1 MCEIFNQKGEIWM
14 KNKLFLLTL
23 ILTFSFNVFTQD
35 ANKKFWEVEL
45 KANMKTSVSG
55 NINEGYSISDY
66 SWAWRSSNA
75 CFPGTQKSKFTG
87 KHTLYVVKLPPRS
100 ILTVT
105 VRPKDKS
112 KNLSIYGYQ
121 IGEGKKIFPED
132 LQSCVTCEAEHK
144 WDYPKRGKTQDE
156 SRTITFN
163 ATTNSYNVIV
173 GVTGADGL
181 GEGEYVLEFTLK
193 Q

>member
-1 MCEIFNQKGEIWM
+1 M
-14 KNKLFLLTL
+14 KNKL
-23 ILTFSFNVFTQD
+23 ILSTIFVLSLAINGFAQNEKPTV
-35 ANKKFWEVEL
+35 WSVET
-45 KANMKTSVSG
+45 KANMTATVTGSLKDGTQLT
-55 NINEGYSISDY
+55 DY
-66 SWAWRSSNA
+66 SWAWNSANA
-75 CFPGTQKSKFTG
+75 CFPATQKAKFTG
-87 KHTLYVVKLPPRS
+87 KHVFFTTKLPPRS

-121 IGEGKKIFPED
+121 IAPDKNTLPEN

-144 WDYPKRGKTQDE
+144 WDYPKKGRTQDE

-163 ATTNSYNVIV
+163 ATTNSYNIMI
-173 GVTGADGL
+173 GVAGADGL
-181 GEGEYVLEFTLK
+181 TEADFTLAFTLK

>member
-1 MCEIFNQKGEIWM
+1 M

-23 ILTFSFNVFTQD
+23 ILLTLTFATVAQEK
-35 ANKKFWEVEL
+35 NKKLWSVEL
-45 KANMKTSVSG
+45 KANMTTSVSG

-66 SWAWRSSNA
+66 SWAWSSSNA
-75 CFPGTQKSKFTG
+75 CFPATQKAKFTG
-87 KHTLYVVKLPPRS
+87 KHTLYVVKLPSRS
-100 ILTVT
+100 ILNVT

-112 KNLSIYGYQ
+112 ANMSIYGYQ
-121 IGEGKKIFPED
+121 IGEGKEIFPED
-132 LQSCVTCEAEHK
+132 LASCVTCEAEHK

-163 ATTNSYNVIV
+163 ATTNSYNVII
-173 GVTGADGL
+173 GITGADGL
-181 GEGEYVLEFTLK
+181 GEGEYVLEFALK

>member
-1 MCEIFNQKGEIWM
+1 M
-14 KNKLFLLTL
+14 KIILSIVFALTL
-23 ILTFSFNVFTQD
+23 TMTTFAQD
-35 ANKKFWEVEL
+35 NKPKIWSVETVAGKTATVTGSL
-45 KANMKTSVSG
+45 K
-55 NINEGYSISDY
+55 EGAQLSDY
-66 SWAWRSSNA
+66 SWAWNSANA
-75 CFPGTQKSKFTG
+75 CFPATQKAKFTG
-87 KHTLYVVKLPPRS
+87 NHIFFLTKLPPRS

-112 KNLSIYGYQ
+112 KNLSVYGYQ
-121 IGEGKKIFPED
+121 IAPDKTTLPED

-163 ATTNSYNVIV
+163 ATTNSYNIMI
-173 GVTGADGL
+173 GVAGADGL
-181 GEGEYVLEFTLK
+181 TDADFTLSFSLK

>member
-1 MCEIFNQKGEIWM
+1 M
-14 KNKLFLLTL
+14 KITLLTFILLTL
-23 ILTFSFNVFTQD
+23 TFTTFAQD
-35 ANKKFWEVEL
+35 KNKKLWSVEL
-45 KANMKTSVSG
+45 KANQTATVSG
-55 NINEGYSISDY
+55 NLNEGYSINDY
-66 SWAWRSSNA
+66 SWAWNSANA
-75 CFPGTQKSKFTG
+75 CFPATQKSKFTG
-87 KHTLYVVKLPPRS
+87 KHTMYIVKLPPRS
-100 ILTVT
+100 ILSVS
-105 VRPKDKS
+105 VKPKDKS
-112 KNLSIYGYQ
+112 KNMSIYGYQ
-121 IGEGKKIFPED
+121 IGEGKEIFPED

-181 GEGEYVLEFTLK
+181 SEGDYTLEFTLK

>member
-1 MCEIFNQKGEIWM
+1 M
-14 KNKLFLLTL
+14 KIILSISFAL
-23 ILTFSFNVFTQD
+23 ILMITTFAQD
-35 ANKKFWEVEL
+35 NKPKIWSVEI
-45 KANMKTSVSG
+45 KANMTSTVTGSLKDG
-55 NINEGYSISDY
+55 TQLSDY
-66 SWAWRSSNA
+66 SWAWNSSNA
-75 CFPGTQKSKFTG
+75 CFPATQKAKFTG
-87 KHTLYVVKLPPRS
+87 NHVFFVTKLPPRS

-105 VRPKDKS
+105 VRPTDKS

-121 IGEGKKIFPED
+121 IAADKTTLPED

-163 ATTNSYNVIV
+163 ATTNSYNIMI

-181 GEGEYVLEFTLK
+181 TDADFTLSFSLK
-193 Q
+193 S

>member
-1 MCEIFNQKGEIWM
+1 M
-14 KNKLFLLTL
+14 KIILSIAFALTL
-23 ILTFSFNVFTQD
+23 TMTTFAQN
-35 ANKKFWEVEL
+35 NKPKIWSVETV
-45 KANMKTSVSG
+45 AGKTATVTGSLRDG
-55 NINEGYSISDY
+55 AQLSDY
-66 SWAWRSSNA
+66 SWAWNSSNA
-75 CFPGTQKSKFTG
+75 CFPATQKAKFTG
-87 KHTLYVVKLPPRS
+87 NHVFFLTKLPPHS

-121 IGEGKKIFPED
+121 IAPDKTTLPED

-163 ATTNSYNVIV
+163 ATTNSYNIMI

-181 GEGEYVLEFTLK
+181 TDADFTLSFTLK

>member
-1 MCEIFNQKGEIWM
+1 MKILLSIIFA
-14 KNKLFLLTL
+14 LTL
-23 ILTFSFNVFTQD
+23 AFATFAQDKRPTIWSVETVAGKTATVTGSLKDGAQLT
-35 ANKKFWEVEL
+35 
-45 KANMKTSVSG
+45 
-55 NINEGYSISDY
+55 DY
-66 SWAWRSSNA
+66 SWAWNSANA
-75 CFPGTQKSKFTG
+75 CFPATQKAKFTG
-87 KHTLYVVKLPPRS
+87 NHVFFMTKLPPRS

-121 IGEGKKIFPED
+121 IAPDKNTLPEN

-144 WDYPKRGKTQDE
+144 WDYPKRGRTQDE
-156 SRTITFN
+156 SRSITFN
-163 ATTNSYNVIV
+163 ATTNSYNIII

-181 GEGEYVLEFTLK
+181 TEADFTVAFTLK